1 MKNGFQW
8 RKIKEYMTT
17 KKSKTGKKGKNAGK
31 IREGALK
38 RAKRLARGGAEP
50 ERTTERRSK
59 SVEEFEG
66 TVSLS
71 RDGFGFVKVE
81 GLQEDIFVPMRK
93 LHFALNGDF
102 VKVAVSKRRIQSG
115 AKGRSLEGTV
125 TKIIRRSTKPHI
137 GILVVRGRQVWA
149 IVESKNMP
157 YDIRIDASPDE
168 LPEIGGKQAA
178 HGVKVAVVVT
188 DWPRRSDEPTGRIVD
203 VLGLPGENDTEM
215 HAILAEYQLPYRFE
229 PEVEQAA
236 DQISEVITEKDLA
249 GRRDFRS
256 VTTFTIDPTDAKDF
270 DDAISYRKL
279 ENGNVEV
286 GVHIADVTHYVRPG
300 SAVDKEAFS
309 RGTSVYL
316 VDRTIPML
324 PEKLSNKLCSLRPD
338 EDKLTFSAVFE
349 MNAKAK
355 VISQWFGRTVIRS
368 DRRFD
373 YEQAQSV
380 IETKTG
386 PLSEEILVL
395 HDLASILRKQR
406 FEKGAI
412 SFERPEMKVLVDETG
427 KPLDV
432 VQKESK
438 ESNWLIEEFM
448 LLANRCVAEYA
459 TKKCKA
465 KNPTFVY
472 RIHENPDPEK
482 LDSLRSFAKNFGHKL
497 GDTSDP
503 KHAAGA
509 LNALMKEAKGK
520 PEENALQLL
529 ALRSMSRARYSTDNV
544 GHYGLAFPFYTH
556 FTSPIRRYPDMMVH
570 RLLAMYMDG
579 AGSQDKLY
587 YESCCEHSSVREQ
600 VATEAERASVKY
612 KMVEFMQDKIGR
624 VFDGHISGL
633 TEWGIYVEIEPTKV
647 EGMVSLREI
656 RDDWYQFDEEKYE
669 TRGKSSGRVY
679 RLGDP
684 VKVRVLRAK
693 LEQKIIDYEL
703 VEE

>member
-1 MKNGFQW
+1 MATSH
-8 RKIKEYMTT
+8 R
-17 KKSKTGKKGKNAGK
+17 KNAKNRKNTNKSG
-31 IREGALK
+31 EGALK
-38 RAKRLARGGAEP
+38 RAKRLARGGQEP
-50 ERTTERRSK
+50 VRTSERRSK

-66 TVSLS
+66 IVSLS
-71 RDGFGFVKVE
+71 RDGFGFVNAE
-81 GLQEDIFVPMRK
+81 GLKEDVFIPMRK

-102 VKVAVSKRRIQSG
+102 VKIAVSKRRIQAG
-115 AKGRSLEGTV
+115 LKGRSLEGEV
-125 TKIIRRSTKPHI
+125 TKIIRRSPKPHI
-137 GILVVRGRQVWA
+137 GVLVVRGRQVWA

-157 YDIRIDASPDE
+157 YDIRIDVNDPSE

-178 HGVKVAVVVT
+178 HGMKVAVLVT
-188 DWPRRSDEPTGRIVD
+188 DWPKRSPEPLGRIVD
-203 VLGLPGENDTEM
+203 VLGVPGENDTEM

-236 DQISEVITEKDLA
+236 EKIPDAITQKDLA
-249 GRRDFRS
+249 GRRDFRG
-256 VTTFTIDPTDAKDF
+256 VTTFTIDPTDAKDY
-270 DDAISYRKL
+270 DDALSYRKL
-279 ENGNVEV
+279 ENGNIEV
-286 GVHIADVTHYVRPG
+286 GIHIADVTHYVTAG
-300 SAVDKEAFS
+300 SVLDKEAFA

-324 PEKLSNKLCSLRPD
+324 PEKLSNRLCSLRPH

-355 VISQWFGRTVIRS
+355 VIGQWFGRTVINS
-368 DRRFD
+368 DYRFD
-373 YEQAQSV
+373 YEQAQQI
-380 IETKTG
+380 IETKEG
-386 PLSEEILVL
+386 PLAVEIQEL
-395 HDLASILRKQR
+395 HALATILRKQR

-412 SFERPEMKVLVDETG
+412 SFERPEMKVIVDETG

-432 VQKESK
+432 IQKESK

-472 RIHENPDPEK
+472 RIHEDPDPEK
-482 LDSLRSFAKNFGHKL
+482 LDNLRSFAKNFGHQL
-497 GDTSDP
+497 GDTSNP
-503 KHAAGA
+503 KEAAGA

-529 ALRSMSRARYSTDNV
+529 ALRSMARARYSTDNV
-544 GHYGLAFPFYTH
+544 GHYGLAFQYYTH

-579 AGSQDKLY
+579 ATSQDKLY
-587 YESCCEHSSVREQ
+587 YEDCCEHSSVREQ
-600 VATEAERASVKY
+600 IATDAERASIKY

-624 VFDGHISGL
+624 VFDGHVSGL
-633 TEWGIYVEIEPTKV
+633 TEWGIYVEIDPTKV
-647 EGMVSLREI
+647 EGMISLREI
-656 RDDWYQFDEEKYE
+656 RSDWYQFDEEKYE
-669 TRGKSSGRVY
+669 TRGKASGRVFH
-679 RLGDP
+679 LGDP
-684 VKVRVLRAK
+684 VKIRVLRAN
-693 LEQKIIDYEL
+693 LEQKILDYEL

>member
-1 MKNGFQW
+1 MATSH
-8 RKIKEYMTT
+8 R
-17 KKSKTGKKGKNAGK
+17 KNAKNRKNTNKSG
-31 IREGALK
+31 EGALK
-38 RAKRLARGGAEP
+38 KAIRLARGGQEP
-50 ERTTERRSK
+50 VRTKERRSK

-66 TVSLS
+66 IVSLS
-71 RDGFGFVKVE
+71 RDGFGFVKAE
-81 GLQEDIFVPMRK
+81 GLKDDVFIPMRK

-102 VKVAVSKRRIQSG
+102 VKIAVSKRRIQAG
-115 AKGRSLEGTV
+115 LKGRSLEGEV
-125 TKIIRRSTKPHI
+125 IKIIHRSPKPHI
-137 GILVVRGRQVWA
+137 GVLVVRGRQVWA

-157 YDIRIDASPDE
+157 YDIRIDVNDPSE

-178 HGVKVAVVVT
+178 HGMKVAVLVT
-188 DWPRRSDEPTGRIVD
+188 DWPKRSPEPLGRIVD
-203 VLGLPGENDTEM
+203 VLGVPGENDTEM

-236 DQISEVITEKDLA
+236 EKISEAITQKDLA
-249 GRRDFRS
+249 GRRDFRG
-256 VTTFTIDPTDAKDF
+256 VTTFTIDPTDAKDY
-270 DDAISYRKL
+270 DDALSYRKL
-279 ENGNVEV
+279 ENGNIEV
-286 GVHIADVTHYVRPG
+286 GIHIADVTHYVTPG
-300 SAVDKEAFS
+300 SVLDKEAFA

-324 PEKLSNKLCSLRPD
+324 PEKLSNRLCSLRPH

-355 VISQWFGRTVIRS
+355 VIGQWFGRTVINS
-368 DRRFD
+368 DYRFD
-373 YEQAQSV
+373 YEQAQQI
-380 IETKTG
+380 IETKEG
-386 PLSEEILVL
+386 PLATEIQEL
-395 HDLASILRKQR
+395 HELATILRKQR

-412 SFERPEMKVLVDETG
+412 SFERPEMKVIVDATG

-432 VQKESK
+432 IQKESK

-472 RIHENPDPEK
+472 RIHEDPDPEK
-482 LDSLRSFAKNFGHKL
+482 LDSLRSFAKNFGHQL
-497 GDTSDP
+497 GDTSNP
-503 KHAAGA
+503 KEAAGA

-529 ALRSMSRARYSTDNV
+529 ALRSMARARYSTDNV
-544 GHYGLAFPFYTH
+544 GHYGLAFQYYTH

-579 AGSQDKLY
+579 ATSQDKLF
-587 YESCCEHSSVREQ
+587 YEDCCEHSSVREQ
-600 VATEAERASVKY
+600 IATDAERASIKY

-624 VFDGHISGL
+624 MFDGHVSGL
-633 TEWGIYVEIEPTKV
+633 TEWGIYVEIDPTKV
-647 EGMVSLREI
+647 EGMIALREI
-656 RDDWYQFDEEKYE
+656 RSDWYQFDEEKYE
-669 TRGKSSGRVY
+669 TRGKASGRVF

-684 VKVRVLRAK
+684 IKVRVLRAN

>member
-1 MKNGFQW
+1 MA
-8 RKIKEYMTT
+8 TT
-17 KKSKTGKKGKNAGK
+17 KRKGGKKGKNTGK

-50 ERTTERRSK
+50 VQASERRSK

-71 RDGFGFVKVE
+71 RDGFGFVKVD
-81 GLQEDIFVPMRK
+81 GMQEDIFVPMRK
-93 LHFALNGDF
+93 LHFALNGDT
-102 VKVAVSKRRIQSG
+102 VKVSVPKRRIQSG

-125 TKIIRRSTKPHI
+125 TKIIRRSTRPHI

-149 IVESKNMP
+149 IVESRNMP
-157 YDIRIDASPDE
+157 YDIRIDVSGPDE
-168 LPEIGGKQAA
+168 LPEIGGRQAA
-178 HGVKVAVVVT
+178 HGMKVAVLVT
-188 DWPRRSDEPTGRIVD
+188 DWPRRSAEPTGRIVD
-203 VLGLPGENDTEM
+203 VLGVPGENDTEM

-256 VTTFTIDPTDAKDF
+256 ITTFTIDPTDAKDF
-270 DDAISYRKL
+270 DDALSYRKL

-300 SAVDKEAFS
+300 SPVDKEAFA

-349 MNAKAK
+349 LNAKAK
-355 VISQWFGRTVIRS
+355 IISQWFGRTVIRS

-373 YEQAQSV
+373 YEQAQAV

-386 PLSEEILVL
+386 PLSEEILDL
-395 HDLASILRKQR
+395 HALASILRKQR
-406 FEKGAI
+406 FEKGAV

-427 KPLDV
+427 KPVDV

-459 TKKCKA
+459 SKKCKA

-482 LDSLRSFAKNFGHKL
+482 LNNLRNFAKNFGHKL

-503 KHAAGA
+503 KQAAGA

-529 ALRSMSRARYSTDNV
+529 ALRSMSRARYSTDNA
-544 GHYGLAFPFYTH
+544 GHYGLAFPYYTH

-579 AGSQDKLY
+579 ASSQDKLY

-624 VFDGHISGL
+624 QFDGHISGL
-633 TEWGIYVEIEPTKV
+633 TEWGIYVEIEPTKI

-656 RDDWYQFDEEKYE
+656 RSDWYQFDEEKYE
-669 TRGKSSGRVY
+669 TRGKASGRVF

>member
-1 MKNGFQW
+1 MGISNRKN
-8 RKIKEYMTT
+8 T
-17 KKSKTGKKGKNAGK
+17 KKKKNAAQP
-31 IREGALK
+31 REGALK
-38 RAKRLARGGAEP
+38 RAKRLARGGQEP
-50 ERTTERRSK
+50 LRTTERRSK
-59 SVEEFEG
+59 SLEEFEG

-71 RDGFGFVKVE
+71 RDGFGFVKAE
-81 GLQEDIFVPMRK
+81 GLKDDVFIPMRK

-102 VKVAVSKRRIQSG
+102 VKIAVSKRRIQSG
-115 AKGRSLEGTV
+115 LKGRSLEGEV
-125 TKIIRRSTKPHI
+125 VKIIHRSTKPHI
-137 GILVVRGRQVWA
+137 GVLVVRGRQVWA

-157 YDIRIDASPDE
+157 YDIRIDVHDPEE
-168 LPEIGGKQAA
+168 LPEIGGQKAA
-178 HGVKVAVVVT
+178 HGMKVAVLVT
-188 DWPRRSDEPTGRIVD
+188 DWPKRSAEPLGRIVD
-203 VLGLPGENDTEM
+203 VLGMPGENDTEM

-229 PEVEQAA
+229 PEVEKAA
-236 DQISEVITEKDLA
+236 DKISDAITQKELA

-256 VTTFTIDPTDAKDF
+256 VTTFTIDPTDAKDY
-270 DDAISYRKL
+270 DDALSYRKL

-286 GVHIADVTHYVRPG
+286 GIHIADVTHYVTPG
-300 SAVDKEAFS
+300 SVIDKEAFA

-324 PEKLSNKLCSLRPD
+324 PENLSNKLCSLRPH

-349 MNAKAK
+349 LNAKAK
-355 VISQWFGRTVIRS
+355 VIGQWFGRTVINS
-368 DRRFD
+368 DQRFD
-373 YEQAQSV
+373 YEQAQQI
-380 IETKTG
+380 IETKEG
-386 PLSEEILVL
+386 PLAEEILAL
-395 HDLASILRKQR
+395 HELASILRKQR

-412 SFERPEMKVLVDETG
+412 SFERPEMKVIVDETG
-427 KPLDV
+427 KPLNV

-448 LLANRCVAEYA
+448 LLANRSVAEYV

-482 LDSLRSFAKNFGHKL
+482 LDSLRQFAKNFGHKL
-497 GDTSDP
+497 GDTSNP
-503 KHAAGA
+503 KEAAGA

-529 ALRSMSRARYSTDNV
+529 ALRSMARARYSTDNV
-544 GHYGLAFPFYTH
+544 GHYGLAFQYYTH

-579 AGSQDKLY
+579 ANSQDKLY
-587 YESCCEHSSVREQ
+587 YEDCCEHSSVREQ
-600 VATEAERASVKY
+600 IATDAERASIKY

-624 VFDGHISGL
+624 MFDGHISGL

-647 EGMVSLREI
+647 EGMVALRDI
-656 RDDWYQFDEEKYE
+656 RFDWFQFDEEKYE
-669 TRGKSSGRVY
+669 TRAKASGRVY
-679 RLGDP
+679 HLGDP
-684 VKVRVLRAK
+684 VKIRVLRAN
-693 LEQKIIDYEL
+693 LEQKILDYEL

>member
-1 MKNGFQW
+1 MATSK
-8 RKIKEYMTT
+8 RKTT
-17 KKSKTGKKGKNAGK
+17 KTRKNTNKSG
-31 IREGALK
+31 EGALK
-38 RAKRLARGGAEP
+38 RAKRIARGLQEP
-50 ERTTERRSK
+50 VRTTERRSK
-59 SVEEFEG
+59 SLEEFEG

-81 GLQEDIFVPMRK
+81 GLQDDVFVPMRK

-102 VKVAVSKRRIQSG
+102 VKIAVSKRRMQAG
-115 AKGRSLEGTV
+115 MKGRSLEGEV
-125 TKIIRRSTKPHI
+125 VKIIRRSTKPHI

-149 IVESKNMP
+149 IVESKYMP
-157 YDIRIDASPDE
+157 YDIRIDVNGPDD
-168 LPEIGGKQAA
+168 LPEIGGLKAA
-178 HGVKVAVVVT
+178 HGMKVAVLVT
-188 DWPRRSDEPTGRIVD
+188 DWPKRSVEPVGRIVD
-203 VLGLPGENDTEM
+203 VLGVPGENDTEM
-215 HAILAEYQLPYRFE
+215 HAILAEFQLPYRFE

-236 DQISEVITEKDLA
+236 EKISDAITPKDLA
-249 GRRDFRS
+249 GRRDFRG
-256 VTTFTIDPTDAKDF
+256 VTTFTIDPADAKDF
-270 DDAISYRKL
+270 DDALSFREL
-279 ENGNVEV
+279 ENGHLEV
-286 GVHIADVTHYVRPG
+286 GIHIADVTHYVTPG
-300 SAVDKEAFS
+300 SPIDKEAFA

-324 PEKLSNKLCSLRPD
+324 PEKLSNNLCSLRPK

-349 MNAKAK
+349 MNDKAK
-355 VISQWFGRTVIRS
+355 VIGQWFGRTVINS
-368 DRRFD
+368 DYRFD
-373 YEQAQSV
+373 YEQAQQI
-380 IETKTG
+380 IETGEG
-386 PLSEEILVL
+386 PLAPEIARL
-395 HDLASILRKQR
+395 HALASILRKER
-406 FEKGAI
+406 FAKGAI
-412 SFERPEMKVLVDETG
+412 SFERPEMKVIVDETG
-427 KPLDV
+427 KPIDV

-482 LDSLRSFAKNFGHKL
+482 LDSLRNFAKSFGHKL

-503 KHAAGA
+503 KQAAGA
-509 LNALMKEAKGK
+509 LNDLMKEAKGK

-529 ALRSMSRARYSTDNV
+529 ALRSMARARYSTDNV
-544 GHYGLAFPFYTH
+544 GHYGLAFQYYTH

-579 AGSQDKLY
+579 ATSQDKLY
-587 YESCCEHSSVREQ
+587 YEDCCEHSSVREQ
-600 VATEAERASVKY
+600 IATDAERASIKF

-624 VFDGHISGL
+624 LFEGHVSGL
-633 TEWGIYVEIEPTKV
+633 TEWGIYVEIEPTKI

-656 RDDWYQFDEEKYE
+656 RSDWYQFDEEKYE
-669 TRGKSSGRVY
+669 TRGKASGRVFH
-679 RLGDP
+679 LGDP
-684 VKVRVLRAK
+684 VKVRVLRAN

>member
-1 MKNGFQW
+1 MGISN
-8 RKIKEYMTT
+8 RKST
-17 KKSKTGKKGKNAGK
+17 KKKKNAAQP
-31 IREGALK
+31 REGALK
-38 RAKRLARGGAEP
+38 RAKRLARGGQEP
-50 ERTTERRSK
+50 VRTTERRSR
-59 SVEEFEG
+59 SLEEFEG

-71 RDGFGFVKVE
+71 RDGFGFVKAE
-81 GLQEDIFVPMRK
+81 GLKDDVFIPMRK

-102 VKVAVSKRRIQSG
+102 VKIAVSKRRIQSG
-115 AKGRSLEGTV
+115 LKGRSLEGEV
-125 TKIIRRSTKPHI
+125 VKIIHRSTKPHI
-137 GILVVRGRQVWA
+137 GVLVVRGRQVWA

-157 YDIRIDASPDE
+157 YDIRIDVHDPEE
-168 LPEIGGKQAA
+168 LPEIGGQKAA
-178 HGVKVAVVVT
+178 HGMKVAVLVT
-188 DWPRRSDEPTGRIVD
+188 DWPKRSAEPLGRIVD
-203 VLGLPGENDTEM
+203 VLGMPGENDTEM

-229 PEVEQAA
+229 AEVEKAA
-236 DQISEVITEKDLA
+236 DKISDAIMSKDLA
-249 GRRDFRS
+249 GRRDFRG

-270 DDAISYRKL
+270 DDALSYRRL

-286 GVHIADVTHYVRPG
+286 GIHIADVTHYVTPG
-300 SAVDKEAFS
+300 SVIDKEAFA

-324 PEKLSNKLCSLRPD
+324 PENLSNKLCSLRPH

-349 MNAKAK
+349 LNAKAK
-355 VISQWFGRTVIRS
+355 VIGQWFGRTVINS
-368 DRRFD
+368 DQRFD
-373 YEQAQSV
+373 YEQAQQI
-380 IETKTG
+380 IETKEG
-386 PLSEEILVL
+386 PLAEEIQAL
-395 HDLASILRKQR
+395 HELASILRRQR

-412 SFERPEMKVLVDETG
+412 SFERPEMKVIVDETG

-432 VQKESK
+432 IQKESK

-448 LLANRCVAEYA
+448 LLANRCVAEYV

-482 LDSLRSFAKNFGHKL
+482 LDSLRQFAKNFGHKL
-497 GDTSDP
+497 GDTSNP
-503 KHAAGA
+503 KEAAGA
-509 LNALMKEAKGK
+509 LNALMKESKGK

-529 ALRSMSRARYSTDNV
+529 ALRSMARARYSTDNV
-544 GHYGLAFPFYTH
+544 GHYGLAFQYYTH

-579 AGSQDKLY
+579 ATSQDKLY
-587 YESCCEHSSVREQ
+587 FEDCCEHCSVREQ
-600 VATEAERASVKY
+600 IATDAERASIKY

-647 EGMVSLREI
+647 EGMVALRDI
-656 RDDWYQFDEEKYE
+656 RFDWFQFDEEKYE
-669 TRGKSSGRVY
+669 TRAKASGKVY

-684 VKVRVLRAK
+684 VKVRVLRAN
-693 LEQKIIDYEL
+693 LEQKIIDYEW

>member
-1 MKNGFQW
+1 MKSRKGF
-8 RKIKEYMTT
+8 
-17 KKSKTGKKGKNAGK
+17 KKGKNTNKSG
-31 IREGALK
+31 EGALK
-38 RAKRLARGGAEP
+38 RAKRLARGLQEP
-50 ERTTERRSK
+50 VRTTERRSK

-71 RDGFGFVKVE
+71 RDGFGFVKVD
-81 GLQEDIFVPMRK
+81 GQADDIFIPMRK

-102 VKVAVSKRRIQSG
+102 VKIAVSKRRLAAG
-115 AKGRSLEGTV
+115 AKGRSLEGEV
-125 TKIIRRSTKPHI
+125 VKIIRRSAKPHI
-137 GILVVRGRQVWA
+137 GVLVVRGRQVWA
-149 IVESKNMP
+149 IVESKHMP
-157 YDIRIDASPDE
+157 YDIRIDVQGPDE
-168 LPEIGGKQAA
+168 LPEIGGQQAA
-178 HGVKVAVVVT
+178 HGMKVAVLVT
-188 DWPRRSDEPTGRIVD
+188 DWPKRSPEPVGRIVD
-203 VLGLPGENDTEM
+203 VLGVPGENDTEM

-229 PEVEQAA
+229 PEIEKAA
-236 DQISEVITEKDLA
+236 EAIPDAITPKDLA
-249 GRRDFRS
+249 GRRDFRG

-279 ENGNVEV
+279 ENGNLEV
-286 GVHIADVTHYVRPG
+286 GVHIADVTYYVTPG
-300 SAVDKEAFS
+300 SPLDKEAFA

-324 PEKLSNKLCSLRPD
+324 PEKLSNRLCSLRPH

-349 MNAKAK
+349 LNAKAK
-355 VISQWFGRTVIRS
+355 VIAQWFGRTVINS
-368 DRRFD
+368 DYRFD
-373 YEQAQSV
+373 YEQAQQI
-380 IETKTG
+380 IETKEG
-386 PLSEEILVL
+386 PLAEEMLAL
-395 HDLASILRKQR
+395 HELATILRKQR

-427 KPLDV
+427 KPVDV

-482 LDSLRSFAKNFGHKL
+482 IDGLRNFAKLFGHQL
-497 GDTSDP
+497 GDTSNP
-503 KHAAGA
+503 SAAAGA

-529 ALRSMSRARYSTDNV
+529 ALRSMARARYSTDNV
-544 GHYGLAFPFYTH
+544 GHYGLAFQYYTH

-579 AGSQDKLY
+579 ATSQDKLY
-587 YESCCEHSSVREQ
+587 YEDCCEHSSVREQ
-600 VATEAERASVKY
+600 IATDAERASIKY

-647 EGMVSLREI
+647 EGMVSLREV
-656 RDDWYQFDEEKYE
+656 RFDWFQFDEEKYE
-669 TRGKSSGRVY
+669 TRGKASGRVY
-679 RLGDP
+679 HLGDP
-684 VKVRVLRAK
+684 VKIRVLRAN
-693 LEQKIIDYEL
+693 LEQKILDYEL

>member
-1 MKNGFQW
+1 MATSH
-8 RKIKEYMTT
+8 R
-17 KKSKTGKKGKNAGK
+17 KNAKNRKNTNKSG
-31 IREGALK
+31 EGALK
-38 RAKRLARGGAEP
+38 KAIRLARGGQEP
-50 ERTTERRSK
+50 VRTKERRSK

-66 TVSLS
+66 IVSLS
-71 RDGFGFVKVE
+71 RDGFGFVKAE
-81 GLQEDIFVPMRK
+81 GLKDDVFIPMRK

-102 VKVAVSKRRIQSG
+102 VKIAVSKRRIQAG
-115 AKGRSLEGTV
+115 LKGRSLEGEV
-125 TKIIRRSTKPHI
+125 IKIIHRSPKPHI
-137 GILVVRGRQVWA
+137 GVLVVRGRQVWA

-157 YDIRIDASPDE
+157 YDIRIDVNEPSE

-178 HGVKVAVVVT
+178 HGMKVAVLVT
-188 DWPRRSDEPTGRIVD
+188 DWPKRSPEPLGRIVD
-203 VLGLPGENDTEM
+203 VLGVPGENDTEM

-236 DQISEVITEKDLA
+236 EKISEAISQKDLA
-249 GRRDFRS
+249 GRRDFRG
-256 VTTFTIDPTDAKDF
+256 VTTFTIDPTDAKDY
-270 DDAISYRKL
+270 DDALSYRKL
-279 ENGNVEV
+279 ENGNLEV
-286 GVHIADVTHYVRPG
+286 GIHIADVTHYVTPG
-300 SAVDKEAFS
+300 SVLDKEAFA

-324 PEKLSNKLCSLRPD
+324 PEKLSNRLCSLRPH

-355 VISQWFGRTVIRS
+355 VIGQWFGRTVINS
-368 DRRFD
+368 DYRFD
-373 YEQAQSV
+373 YEQAQQI
-380 IETKTG
+380 IETKEG
-386 PLSEEILVL
+386 PLAAEIQEL
-395 HDLASILRKQR
+395 HALATILRKQR

-412 SFERPEMKVLVDETG
+412 SFERPEMKVIVDATG

-432 VQKESK
+432 IQKESK

-472 RIHENPDPEK
+472 RIHEDPDPEK
-482 LDSLRSFAKNFGHKL
+482 LDSLRSFAKNFGHQL
-497 GDTSDP
+497 GDTSNP
-503 KHAAGA
+503 KEAAGA

-529 ALRSMSRARYSTDNV
+529 ALRSMARARYSTDNV
-544 GHYGLAFPFYTH
+544 GHYGLAFQYYTH

-579 AGSQDKLY
+579 ATSQDKLF
-587 YESCCEHSSVREQ
+587 YEDCCEHSSVREQ
-600 VATEAERASVKY
+600 IATDAERASIKY

-624 VFDGHISGL
+624 VFDGHVSGL
-633 TEWGIYVEIEPTKV
+633 TEWGIYVEVDPTKV
-647 EGMVSLREI
+647 EGMISLREI
-656 RDDWYQFDEEKYE
+656 RSDWYQFDEEKYE
-669 TRGKSSGRVY
+669 TRGKASGRVF

-684 VKVRVLRAK
+684 IKVRVLRAN

>member
-1 MKNGFQW
+1 MATSH
-8 RKIKEYMTT
+8 R
-17 KKSKTGKKGKNAGK
+17 KNAKNRKNTNKSG
-31 IREGALK
+31 EGALK
-38 RAKRLARGGAEP
+38 KAKRLARGGQEP
-50 ERTTERRSK
+50 VRTSERRSR

-66 TVSLS
+66 IVSLS
-71 RDGFGFVKVE
+71 RDGFGFVNAE
-81 GLQEDIFVPMRK
+81 GLKEDVFIPMRK

-102 VKVAVSKRRIQSG
+102 VKIAVSKRRIQAG
-115 AKGRSLEGTV
+115 LKGRSLEGEV
-125 TKIIRRSTKPHI
+125 IKIIRRSTKPHI
-137 GILVVRGRQVWA
+137 GVLVVRGRQVWA

-157 YDIRIDASPDE
+157 YDIRIDVKDPAD

-178 HGVKVAVVVT
+178 HGMKVAVQVT
-188 DWPRRSDEPTGRIVD
+188 DWPKRSPEPLGRIVD
-203 VLGLPGENDTEM
+203 VLGVPGENDTEM

-236 DQISEVITEKDLA
+236 GKISEAITQKDLS

-270 DDAISYRKL
+270 DDALSYRKL

-286 GVHIADVTHYVRPG
+286 GIHIADVTYYVTPG
-300 SAVDKEAFS
+300 SVLDKEAFA

-324 PEKLSNKLCSLRPD
+324 PEKLSNRLCSLRPH
-338 EDKLTFSAVFE
+338 EDKLCFSAVFE

-355 VISQWFGRTVIRS
+355 VIGQWFGRTVINS
-368 DRRFD
+368 DYRFD
-373 YEQAQSV
+373 YEQAQQI
-380 IETKTG
+380 IESKEG
-386 PLSEEILVL
+386 PLAAEIQEL
-395 HDLASILRKQR
+395 HALATILRKQR

-412 SFERPEMKVLVDETG
+412 SFERPEMKVIVDETG

-472 RIHENPDPEK
+472 RIHEDPDPEK
-482 LDSLRSFAKNFGHKL
+482 LDSLRSFAKNFGHQL
-497 GDTSDP
+497 GDTSNP
-503 KHAAGA
+503 KEAAGA

-529 ALRSMSRARYSTDNV
+529 ALRSMARARYSTDNV
-544 GHYGLAFPFYTH
+544 GHYGLAFQYYTH

-579 AGSQDKLY
+579 ATSQDKLY
-587 YESCCEHSSVREQ
+587 YEDCCEHCSVREQ
-600 VATEAERASVKY
+600 IATDAERSSIKY

-633 TEWGIYVEIEPTKV
+633 TEWGIYVEIDPTKV
-647 EGMVSLREI
+647 EGMVSLRDI
-656 RDDWYQFDEEKYE
+656 RFDWLQFDEEKYE
-669 TRGKSSGRVY
+669 TRGKASGKVY

-684 VKVRVLRAK
+684 VKVRVLRAN

>member
-1 MKNGFQW
+1 MATSKRKSSKKEKNTS
-8 RKIKEYMTT
+8 RP
-17 KKSKTGKKGKNAGK
+17 
-31 IREGALK
+31 REGALK
-38 RAKRLARGGAEP
+38 RAKRLARGGQEP
-50 ERTTERRSK
+50 VFARERRSK
-59 SVEEFEG
+59 SLEEFEG

-71 RDGFGFVKVE
+71 RDGFGFVKAE
-81 GLQEDIFVPMRK
+81 GLQDDVFIPMRK

-102 VKVAVSKRRIQSG
+102 VKIAVSKRRIQAG
-115 AKGRSLEGTV
+115 LKGRSLEGEV
-125 TKIIRRSTKPHI
+125 VKIIHRSTKPHI
-137 GILVVRGRQVWA
+137 GVLVVRGRQVWA

-157 YDIRIDASPDE
+157 YDIRIDVDGPDG
-168 LPEIGGKQAA
+168 LPEIGGQQAA
-178 HGVKVAVVVT
+178 HGMKVAVLVT
-188 DWPRRSDEPTGRIVD
+188 DWPKRSAEPLGKIVD
-203 VLGLPGENDTEM
+203 VLGVPGENDTEM

-236 DQISEVITEKDLA
+236 EKIPDAITQKDLA
-249 GRRDFRS
+249 GRRDFRG
-256 VTTFTIDPTDAKDF
+256 VTTFTIDPTDAKDY
-270 DDAISYRKL
+270 DDALSFRKL
-279 ENGNVEV
+279 DNGNIEV
-286 GVHIADVTHYVRPG
+286 GVHIADVTHYVTPG
-300 SAVDKEAFS
+300 SVLDKEAFA

-324 PEKLSNKLCSLRPD
+324 PEKLSNRLCSLRPH

-349 MNAKAK
+349 LNAKAK
-355 VISQWFGRTVIRS
+355 VIAQWFGRTVINS
-368 DRRFD
+368 DYRFD
-373 YEQAQSV
+373 YEQAQQI
-380 IETKTG
+380 IETKEG
-386 PLSEEILVL
+386 PLAEEMLAL
-395 HDLASILRKQR
+395 HELATILRKQR

-427 KPLDV
+427 KPVDV

-482 LDSLRSFAKNFGHKL
+482 IDGLRNFAKLFGHQL
-497 GDTSDP
+497 GDTSNP
-503 KHAAGA
+503 SAAAGA

-529 ALRSMSRARYSTDNV
+529 ALRSMARARYSTDNV
-544 GHYGLAFPFYTH
+544 GHYGLAFQYYTH

-579 AGSQDKLY
+579 ATSQDKLY
-587 YESCCEHSSVREQ
+587 YEDCCEHSSVREQ
-600 VATEAERASVKY
+600 IATDAERASIKY

-647 EGMVSLREI
+647 EGMVSLREV
-656 RDDWYQFDEEKYE
+656 RFDWFQFDEEKYE
-669 TRGKSSGRVY
+669 TRGKASGRVY
-679 RLGDP
+679 HLGDP
-684 VKVRVLRAK
+684 VKIRVLRAN
-693 LEQKIIDYEL
+693 LEQKILDYEL

>member
-1 MKNGFQW
+1 MATSH
-8 RKIKEYMTT
+8 R
-17 KKSKTGKKGKNAGK
+17 KNAKNRKNTNKSG
-31 IREGALK
+31 EGALK
-38 RAKRLARGGAEP
+38 KAKRLARGGQEP
-50 ERTTERRSK
+50 VRTSERRSR

-66 TVSLS
+66 IVSLS
-71 RDGFGFVKVE
+71 RDGFGFVNAE
-81 GLQEDIFVPMRK
+81 GLKEDVFIPMRK

-102 VKVAVSKRRIQSG
+102 VKIAVSKRRIQAG
-115 AKGRSLEGTV
+115 LKGRSLEGEV
-125 TKIIRRSTKPHI
+125 IKIIRRSTKPHI
-137 GILVVRGRQVWA
+137 GVLVVRGRQVWA

-157 YDIRIDASPDE
+157 YDIRIDVKDPSD

-178 HGVKVAVVVT
+178 HGMKVAVQVT
-188 DWPRRSDEPTGRIVD
+188 DWPKRSPEPLGRIVD
-203 VLGLPGENDTEM
+203 VLGVPGENDTEM

-236 DQISEVITEKDLA
+236 GKISEAITQKDLA

-270 DDAISYRKL
+270 DDALSYRKL

-286 GVHIADVTHYVRPG
+286 GIHIADVTYYVTPG
-300 SAVDKEAFS
+300 SVLDKEAFA

-324 PEKLSNKLCSLRPD
+324 PEKLSNRLCSLRPH
-338 EDKLTFSAVFE
+338 EDKLCFSAVFE

-355 VISQWFGRTVIRS
+355 VIGQWFGRTVINS
-368 DRRFD
+368 DYRFD
-373 YEQAQSV
+373 YEQAQQI
-380 IETKTG
+380 IETKEG
-386 PLSEEILVL
+386 PLAAEIQEL
-395 HDLASILRKQR
+395 HALATILRKQR

-412 SFERPEMKVLVDETG
+412 SFERPEMKVIVDETG

-472 RIHENPDPEK
+472 RIHEDPDPEK
-482 LDSLRSFAKNFGHKL
+482 LDSLRSFAKNFGHQL
-497 GDTSDP
+497 GDTSNP
-503 KHAAGA
+503 KEAAGA

-529 ALRSMSRARYSTDNV
+529 ALRSMARARYSTDNV
-544 GHYGLAFPFYTH
+544 GHYGLAFQYYTH

-579 AGSQDKLY
+579 ATSQDKLY
-587 YESCCEHSSVREQ
+587 YEDCCEHSSVREQ
-600 VATEAERASVKY
+600 IATDAERSSIKY

-633 TEWGIYVEIEPTKV
+633 TEWGIYVEIDPTKV
-647 EGMVSLREI
+647 EGMVSLRDI
-656 RDDWYQFDEEKYE
+656 RFDWLQFDEEKYE
-669 TRGKSSGRVY
+669 TRGKASGKVY

-684 VKVRVLRAK
+684 VKVRVLRAN

>member
-1 MKNGFQW
+1 MGMSN
-8 RKIKEYMTT
+8 RKGA
-17 KKSKTGKKGKNAGK
+17 KKRKNAAQP
-31 IREGALK
+31 REGALK
-38 RAKRLARGGAEP
+38 RAKRLARGGQEP
-50 ERTTERRSK
+50 VRTTERRSK
-59 SVEEFEG
+59 SLEEFEG

-71 RDGFGFVKVE
+71 RDGFGFVKAE
-81 GLQEDIFVPMRK
+81 GLKDDVFIPMRK

-102 VKVAVSKRRIQSG
+102 VKIAVSKRRIQSG
-115 AKGRSLEGTV
+115 LKGRSLEGEV
-125 TKIIRRSTKPHI
+125 VKIIHRSTKPHI
-137 GILVVRGRQVWA
+137 GVLVVRGRQVWA

-157 YDIRIDASPDE
+157 YDIRIDVQDPAE
-168 LPEIGGKQAA
+168 LPEIGGQKAA
-178 HGVKVAVVVT
+178 HGMKVAVLVT
-188 DWPRRSDEPTGRIVD
+188 DWPKRSAEPLGRIVD
-203 VLGLPGENDTEM
+203 VLGMPGENDTEM

-229 PEVEQAA
+229 PEVEKAA
-236 DQISEVITEKDLA
+236 DQISDAITQKDLA
-249 GRRDFRS
+249 GRRDFRG

-270 DDAISYRKL
+270 DDALSYRKL

-286 GVHIADVTHYVRPG
+286 GVHIADVTHYVTPG
-300 SAVDKEAFS
+300 SVIDKEAFA

-324 PEKLSNKLCSLRPD
+324 PENLSNKLCSLRPH

-349 MNAKAK
+349 LNAKAK
-355 VISQWFGRTVIRS
+355 VIGQWFGRTVINS
-368 DRRFD
+368 DYRFD
-373 YEQAQSV
+373 YEQAQQI
-380 IETKTG
+380 IETKEG
-386 PLSEEILVL
+386 PIAEEILAL
-395 HDLASILRKQR
+395 HGLASILRKER
-406 FEKGAI
+406 FDKGAI
-412 SFERPEMKVLVDETG
+412 SFERPEMKVIVDEAG

-482 LDSLRSFAKNFGHKL
+482 LDSLRSFAKYFGHQL

-503 KHAAGA
+503 KRAAGA
-509 LNALMKEAKGK
+509 LNDLMKEAKGR

-529 ALRSMSRARYSTDNV
+529 ALRSMARARYSTDNV
-544 GHYGLAFPFYTH
+544 GHYGLAFQYYTH

-579 AGSQDKLY
+579 ATSQDKLY
-587 YESCCEHSSVREQ
+587 YEDCCEHSSVREQ
-600 VATEAERASVKY
+600 IATDAERASIKY

-647 EGMVSLREI
+647 EGMVSLRDI
-656 RDDWYQFDEEKYE
+656 RFDWLQFDEEKYE
-669 TRGKSSGRVY
+669 TRAKASGRVY
-679 RLGDP
+679 HLGDP
-684 VKVRVLRAK
+684 VKIRVLRAN
-693 LEQKIIDYEL
+693 LEQKILDYEL

>member
-1 MKNGFQW
+1 MATSH
-8 RKIKEYMTT
+8 R
-17 KKSKTGKKGKNAGK
+17 KNAKNRKNTNKSG
-31 IREGALK
+31 EGALK
-38 RAKRLARGGAEP
+38 KAIRLARGGQEP
-50 ERTTERRSK
+50 VRTKERRSK

-66 TVSLS
+66 IVSLS
-71 RDGFGFVKVE
+71 RDGFGFVKAE
-81 GLQEDIFVPMRK
+81 GLKDDIFIPMRK

-102 VKVAVSKRRIQSG
+102 VKIAVSKRRIQAG
-115 AKGRSLEGTV
+115 LKGRSLEGEV
-125 TKIIRRSTKPHI
+125 VKIIHRSPKPHI
-137 GILVVRGRQVWA
+137 GVLVVRGRQVWA

-157 YDIRIDASPDE
+157 YDIRIDVNDPSE

-178 HGVKVAVVVT
+178 HGMKVAVLVT
-188 DWPRRSDEPTGRIVD
+188 DWPKRSPEPLGRIVD
-203 VLGLPGENDTEM
+203 VLGVPGENDTEM

-236 DQISEVITEKDLA
+236 EKISDAITQKDLA
-249 GRRDFRS
+249 GRRDFRG
-256 VTTFTIDPTDAKDF
+256 VTTFTIDPTDAKDY
-270 DDAISYRKL
+270 DDALSYRKL
-279 ENGNVEV
+279 ENGNIEV
-286 GVHIADVTHYVRPG
+286 GIHIADVTHYVTPG
-300 SAVDKEAFS
+300 SVLDKEAFA

-324 PEKLSNKLCSLRPD
+324 PEKLSNRLCSLRPH
-338 EDKLTFSAVFE
+338 EDKLTFSAVFD

-355 VISQWFGRTVIRS
+355 VISQWFGRTVINS
-368 DRRFD
+368 DYRFD
-373 YEQAQSV
+373 YEQAQQI
-380 IETKTG
+380 IETKEG
-386 PLSEEILVL
+386 PLAAEIQEL
-395 HDLASILRKQR
+395 HELATILRKQR

-412 SFERPEMKVLVDETG
+412 SFERPEMKVIVDATG

-432 VQKESK
+432 IQKESK

-472 RIHENPDPEK
+472 RIHEDPDPEK
-482 LDSLRSFAKNFGHKL
+482 LDSLRSFAKNFGHQL
-497 GDTSDP
+497 GDTSNP
-503 KHAAGA
+503 KEAAGA

-529 ALRSMSRARYSTDNV
+529 ALRSMARARYSTDNV
-544 GHYGLAFPFYTH
+544 GHYGLAFQYYTH

-579 AGSQDKLY
+579 ATSQDKLF
-587 YESCCEHSSVREQ
+587 YEDCCEHSSVREQ
-600 VATEAERASVKY
+600 IATDAERASIKY

-624 VFDGHISGL
+624 MFDGHVSGL
-633 TEWGIYVEIEPTKV
+633 TEWGIYVEIDPTKV
-647 EGMVSLREI
+647 EGMISLREI
-656 RDDWYQFDEEKYE
+656 RSDWYQFDEEKYE
-669 TRGKSSGRVY
+669 TRGKASGRIF

-684 VKVRVLRAK
+684 IKVRVLRAN

-703 VEE
+703 VEED

>member
-1 MKNGFQW
+1 MATSH
-8 RKIKEYMTT
+8 R
-17 KKSKTGKKGKNAGK
+17 KNAKNRKNTNKSG
-31 IREGALK
+31 EGALK
-38 RAKRLARGGAEP
+38 KAKRLARGGQEP
-50 ERTTERRSK
+50 VRTSERRSR

-66 TVSLS
+66 IVSLS
-71 RDGFGFVKVE
+71 RDGFGFVNAE
-81 GLQEDIFVPMRK
+81 GLKEDVFIPMRK

-102 VKVAVSKRRIQSG
+102 VKIAVSKRRIQAG
-115 AKGRSLEGTV
+115 LKGRSLEGEV
-125 TKIIRRSTKPHI
+125 IKIIRRSTKPHI
-137 GILVVRGRQVWA
+137 GVLVVRGRQVWA

-157 YDIRIDASPDE
+157 YDIRIDVKDPAE

-178 HGVKVAVVVT
+178 HGMKVAVQVT
-188 DWPRRSDEPTGRIVD
+188 DWPKRSPEPLGRIVD
-203 VLGLPGENDTEM
+203 VLGVPGENDTEM

-236 DQISEVITEKDLA
+236 GKISEAITQKDLA

-270 DDAISYRKL
+270 DDALSYRKL
-279 ENGNVEV
+279 ENGNIEV
-286 GVHIADVTHYVRPG
+286 GIHIADVTYYVTPG
-300 SAVDKEAFS
+300 SVLDKEAFA

-324 PEKLSNKLCSLRPD
+324 PEKLSNRLCSLRPH
-338 EDKLTFSAVFE
+338 EDKLCFSAVFE

-355 VISQWFGRTVIRS
+355 VIGQWFGRTVINS
-368 DRRFD
+368 DYRFD
-373 YEQAQSV
+373 YEQAQQI
-380 IETKTG
+380 IETKEG
-386 PLSEEILVL
+386 PLAAEIQEL
-395 HDLASILRKQR
+395 HALATILRKQR

-412 SFERPEMKVLVDETG
+412 SFERPEMKVIVDETG

-472 RIHENPDPEK
+472 RIHEDPDPEK
-482 LDSLRSFAKNFGHKL
+482 LDSLRSFAKNFGHQL
-497 GDTSDP
+497 GDTSNP
-503 KHAAGA
+503 KEAAGA

-529 ALRSMSRARYSTDNV
+529 ALRSMARARYSTDNV
-544 GHYGLAFPFYTH
+544 GHYGLAFQYYTH

-579 AGSQDKLY
+579 ATSQDKLY
-587 YESCCEHSSVREQ
+587 YEDCCEHCSVREQ
-600 VATEAERASVKY
+600 IATDAERSSIKY

-633 TEWGIYVEIEPTKV
+633 TEWGIYVEIDPTKV
-647 EGMVSLREI
+647 EGMVSLRDI
-656 RDDWYQFDEEKYE
+656 RFDWLQFDEEKYE
-669 TRGKSSGRVY
+669 TRGKASGKVY

-684 VKVRVLRAK
+684 VKVRVLRAN